1 MSNEMK
7 VVFPGGKKVNVLYD
21 GFEIETDQAI
31 DAGGEGSAPEPYDL
45 FLASLAA
52 CAGIY
57 SVGFCRRRNLSLEGI
72 SVTQRWERDP
82 ETRRMATNIIT
93 VETPPEFPAK
103 YLKAIERSVHQCA
116 VKKTIL
122 DPPEFVVEAVA
133 AG

>member
-7 VVFPGGKKVNVLYD
+7 VVFPGGKKVNVQYD

-31 DAGGEGSAPEPYDL
+31 DAGGEGLAPEPYDL
-45 FLASLAA
+45 FLASLAT

-57 SVGFCRRRNLSLEGI
+57 IVGFCERRNLSLEGI
-72 SVTQRWERDP
+72 SVTQSWERDT
-82 ETRRMATNIIT
+82 EARRMATIRIT
-93 VETPPEFPAK
+93 VETPPDFPRK

-122 DPPEFVVEAVA
+122 DPPEFIVEARA
-133 AG
+133 R